1 MSTSSNPHT
10 TLRTAVAGVTGYAG
24 AELAH
29 LLLLHPRLQITPPIF
44 LGRAAQSVGQG
55 FSPDNK
61 TAQDK
66 GLQPLGETV
75 ALTALHPQLSG
86 LPNADTL
93 SVTPFSW
100 GQLQREGVELLFLA
114 TPHEQARE
122 WAPQALAHGIR
133 VIDLSAAWRLQED
146 ANRAVYKL
154 TDADPALAAVLQT
167 EAVYGSPE
175 LHASKIKEA
184 RLVAN
189 PGCYATS
196 IILALAPL
204 LRANLVDLTCGVI
217 ADAKSGV
224 SGAGKT
230 PTANTHFM
238 YAADNLSAYA
248 VFGHRHTGEMLEQ
261 LSLTG
266 DQLQFTPHL
275 LPIPRGILSTIYVRL
290 NAPGSIQQI
299 QSCFDEFYANAP
311 LVRIRQS
318 PMLPQIQHVVR
329 TSFCDIGFQLSPDG
343 KRLVIVSCLDNLL
356 KGASSQ
362 AIQNMN
368 LMAGWHETEGC
379 YDSVASFPLFLRAL
393 CVKVFAFALAF
404 LVVIPEG
411 DLRLEVFQ

>member
-1 MSTSSNPHT
+1 MTNTT

-24 AELAH
+24 AELAR
-29 LLLLHPRLQITPPIF
+29 LLLLHPRLQSTPPIF
-44 LGRAAQSVGQG
+44 LGRAASEKSSASAQSVGQG

-61 TAQDK
+61 TANDK
-66 GLQPLGETV
+66 GLQPLGESV
-75 ALTALHPQLSG
+75 ALTSLHPQLSG
-86 LPNADTL
+86 LPNADGL
-93 SVTPFSW
+93 SVVPLDW
-100 GQLQREGVELLFLA
+100 AQLQREGVELLFLA
-114 TPHEQARE
+114 TPHEQARK
-122 WAPQALAHGIR
+122 WVPQALAHNIR
-133 VIDLSAAWRLQED
+133 VVDLSAAWRLQED
-146 ANRAVYKL
+146 ANRAIYKL
-154 TDADPALAAVLQT
+154 ENTVATAALQK

-175 LHASKIKEA
+175 LHGPAIAKA

-204 LRANLVDLTCGVI
+204 LRANLIDLTCGVI

-230 PTANTHFM
+230 PTPNTHFM

-261 LSLTG
+261 LSLTI

-290 NAPGSIQQI
+290 NEVGSIQHI
-299 QSCFDEFYANAP
+299 QACFDDFYANSP
-311 LVRIRQS
+311 LVRIRPS

-343 KRLVIVSCLDNLL
+343 KRLVVISCLDNLL

-362 AIQNMN
+362 AVQNMN
-368 LMAGWHETEGC
+368 LMAGWHESEG
-379 YDSVASFPLFLRAL
+379 LL
-393 CVKVFAFALAF
+393 
-404 LVVIPEG
+404 
-411 DLRLEVFQ
+411 